1 MQLCEST
8 QKGRCYAEGCM
19 TCSVASVIQRRRCV
33 QLLLELTTRS
43 QSNRELLFGFEEG
56 CKQLF
61 GQVVASCGDYS
72 TQVLLPTLSLTALQP
87 LFHPILLLLMLKYNI
102 AMAHARALASGPLNV
117 AVSTHPD
124 VYAQI
129 TFFTCCHQ
137 SYTCSQPNSLVG
149 CTVWQADV
157 MEIMYRAA
165 KQDTLRDGGITFQG
179 QPKVKAI
186 FEALVDKSVQ
196 VCMH

>member
-43 QSNRELLFGFEEG
+43 QSNRELLFSFEEG

-72 TQVLLPTLSLTALQP
+72 TQVLLLTLT
-87 LFHPILLLLMLKYNI
+87 
-102 AMAHARALASGPLNV
+102 LA
-117 AVSTHPD
+117 A
-124 VYAQI
+124 
-129 TFFTCCHQ
+129 
-137 SYTCSQPNSLVG
+137 
-149 CTVWQADV
+149 
-157 MEIMYRAA
+157 
-165 KQDTLRDGGITFQG
+165 
-179 QPKVKAI
+179 
-186 FEALVDKSVQ
+186 
-196 VCMH
+196 